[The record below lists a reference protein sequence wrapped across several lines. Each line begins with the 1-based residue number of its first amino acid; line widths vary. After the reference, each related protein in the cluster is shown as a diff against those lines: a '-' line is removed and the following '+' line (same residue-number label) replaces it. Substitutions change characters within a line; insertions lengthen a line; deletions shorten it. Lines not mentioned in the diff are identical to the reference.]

1 MHSALADLD
10 LDRITIVYP
19 DNDAYPPAERV
30 RVAGLGR
37 LAREA
42 AGDAGGPDPAS
53 FRFDG

>member
-19 DNDAYPPAERV
+19 GNDAYPLAERV

-42 AGDAGGPDPAS
+42 AGDAGGAGPTP
-53 FRFDG
+53 FRSEG